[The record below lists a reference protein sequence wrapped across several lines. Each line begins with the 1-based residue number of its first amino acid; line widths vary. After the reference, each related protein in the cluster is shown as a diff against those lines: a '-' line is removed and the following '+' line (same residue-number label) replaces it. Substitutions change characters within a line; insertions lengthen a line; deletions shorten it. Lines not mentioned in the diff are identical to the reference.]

1 MANPASRQQ
10 LKEYCLRRLGEPVI
24 DVNVDDEQLE
34 DRIDDALKFYQDYH
48 YDGTERIFLKH
59 QITAAD
65 KTNEYIEIN
74 DNIIGIIRV
83 FDIGDSIN
91 SSNLFNIRYQ
101 IHLNDLFDFTSTTYV
116 PYVTAM
122 RHVEQLEEIFV
133 GKKPIRFNRHMNRL
147 YIDMDW
153 SDDVAVG
160 EYIIVEAYRIL
171 DPNTYTD
178 VYGDRWLREYTTQL
192 FKRQWGENLKKFEGM
207 QLPGGLQF
215 NGQQIYNEAQDEITR
230 LESEVTTNY
239 GGIVMDMIG

>member
-1 MANPASRQQ
+1 MANPATRQQ

-24 DVNVDDEQLE
+24 DVNVDDDQLE

>member
-1 MANPASRQQ
+1 MANPATRQQ